1 MHRLATI
8 AAACLLAAATASA
21 QTAGQEKPREGWHAG
36 PHVGQ
41 LGSRATIAI
50 PDGYVFL
57 DAGATKAFLEATQ
70 NIPDGDELGI
80 ILRERPDKN
89 YWFAV
94 FSYSDSGHVD
104 DGERN
109 SLDANAILKSLQ
121 EGNRAGN
128 EERRQRGWSTL
139 DLEGWHQS
147 PFYDAATNNL
157 TWATKLT
164 SDGERVINHSVRL
177 LGRTGLMS
185 AQLVDGSDT
194 IDAATT
200 EFNAVLKTYAYSDGQ
215 RYAQFMPGDRVAA
228 YGLSALIAGGAGAV
242 AVKSGLFQKLW
253 KLIVFGAVAVLAA
266 LKKLIGG
273 LFGKR
278 DAEEPQQQQQA

>member
-1 MHRLATI
+1 MHRLATMV
-8 AAACLLAAATASA
+8 AACLLAAAGANA
-21 QTAGQEKPREGWHAG
+21 QTGQEAPRQGWHAG
-36 PHVGQ
+36 PHVGK
-41 LGSRATIAI
+41 LGTRATIAV
-50 PDGYVFL
+50 PEGYHFL
-57 DAGATKAFLEATQ
+57 DAAATKAFLEATQ

-109 SLDANAILKSLQ
+109 SLDANAIMKSLQ
-121 EGNRAGN
+121 EGSRLSN
-128 EERRQRGWSTL
+128 EERRQRGWTPL
-139 DLEGWHQS
+139 TLEGWQQP
-147 PFYDAATNNL
+147 PFYDTATNNL

-194 IDAATT
+194 IDSATT
-200 EFNAVLKTYAYSDGQ
+200 EFNAVLKTYAFNDGH
-215 RYAQFMPGDRVAA
+215 RYAEFKPGDRVAA
-228 YGLSALIAGGAGAV
+228 YGLTALIAGGAGAV

-253 KLIVFGAVAVLAA
+253 KLIVFGAVAAMAA
-266 LKKLIGG
+266 LKKFVRG
-273 LFGKR
+273 LFGKQEP
-278 DAEEPQQQQQA
+278 AEQQQA

>member
-1 MHRLATI
+1 MHRLATMV
-8 AAACLLAAATASA
+8 AACLLTAAAASA
-21 QTAGQEKPREGWHAG
+21 QTTGQETLRQGWHAG

-41 LGSRATIAI
+41 LGSRGTIAV
-50 PDGYVFL
+50 PEGYLFL
-57 DAGATKAFLEATQ
+57 DAGATKSFLEATQ

-94 FSYSDSGHVD
+94 FSYSDSGHID
-104 DGERN
+104 DAERN
-109 SLDANAILKSLQ
+109 SLDASAIMKSLQ
-121 EGNRAGN
+121 EGNRLGN
-128 EERRQRGWSTL
+128 EERRQRGWTTL
-139 DLEGWHQS
+139 ALEGWHQA
-147 PFYDAATNNL
+147 PFYDTATNNL
-157 TWATKLT
+157 TWATKLS

-200 EFNAVLKTYAYSDGQ
+200 EFNAVLKTYTFNDGQ
-215 RYAQFMPGDRVAA
+215 RYAQFVPGDRVAA
-228 YGLSALIAGGAGAV
+228 YGLTALIAGGAGAV
-242 AVKSGLFQKLW
+242 AVKSGLLQKLW
-253 KLIVFGAVAVLAA
+253 KLIVFGAVALLAA
-266 LKKLIGG
+266 AKKLLGG

-278 DAEEPQQQQQA
+278 DAAEQQQQA